1 MEGKVPW
8 GLSTKPVVVPRE
20 GLDPAVTE
28 PDDTEYVGLAVFGP
42 RKDVDKLTGKLSLA
56 GETKATPPLLSGR
69 GRPGRVGH
77 LEGGAPNPEA
87 GANPY
92 PGWWSACPG
101 TRARFSPCAV
111 PFPARCGTTRG
122 ATVSYP

>member
-1 MEGKVPW
+1 MFGCNPIDPPLWLVFPVYTRRMNGEVPW

-56 GETKATPPLLSGR
+56 R
-69 GRPGRVGH
+69 
-77 LEGGAPNPEA
+77 
-87 GANPY
+87 
-92 PGWWSACPG
+92 
-101 TRARFSPCAV
+101 
-111 PFPARCGTTRG
+111 
-122 ATVSYP
+122 